1 MFATPTSSPMK
12 RPQTAP
18 LSSPFGDD
26 TSSSNNNIITTPIST
41 KKYTKQRLKYGD
53 KSRHRGTYFGTYS
66 QDQANE
72 VKELKRS
79 ESNNLFNRRKRE
91 KRSLLPYLRL
101 RVAKMVSSDH
111 DNDIIT
117 INQSRRNVMTH
128 FLDVHN
134 ELSDFS
140 KVQREKVMEGGRPY
154 NLKKFINNF

>member
-26 TSSSNNNIITTPIST
+26 TSSNNNNIITTPIST

-66 QDQANE
+66 QDQASE

-117 INQSRRNVMTH
+117 INQSRRNNKIVQLFYKRYCVVMSPDC
-128 FLDVHN
+128 L
-134 ELSDFS
+134 
-140 KVQREKVMEGGRPY
+140 
-154 NLKKFINNF
+154 